1 MTINFAKKIE
11 QMKKE
16 TVINYLGTLLTI
28 TGEYIPAEKGVMYN
42 TDMCGDRSYPSDFQ
56 ISKVETKSGDD
67 ITRIFYD
74 LQLEDMSELCLINL
88 EE

>member
-1 MTINFAKKIE
+1 
-11 QMKKE
+11 MKKE
-16 TVINYLGTLLTI
+16 TVINYLGVQLTI
-28 TGEYIPAEKGVMYN
+28 TGEYIPAEKGVMYDS
-42 TDMCGDRSYPSDFQ
+42 DMCGERSHPSDFQ

-74 LQLEDMSELCLINL
+74 GQLEDMSDLCLINL